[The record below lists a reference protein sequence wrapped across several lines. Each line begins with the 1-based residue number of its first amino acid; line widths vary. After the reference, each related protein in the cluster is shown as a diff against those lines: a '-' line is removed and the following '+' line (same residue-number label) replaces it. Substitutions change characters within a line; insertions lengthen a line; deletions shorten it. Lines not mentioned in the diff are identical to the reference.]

1 MTLLTKAE
9 QTKKNKLIG
18 KANKLGW
25 KIEFWGFVE
34 QFAKEIKNH
43 SAAEISKCQDKQDKL
58 LDEIE
63 RIRKGGMELI
73 EAVDDKTNKIAL
85 KD

>member
-9 QTKKNKLIG
+9 RTKKNKLIG

-34 QFAKEIKNH
+34 QFAKEIKDY
-43 SAAEISKCQDKQDKL
+43 SSAEISKCQDKQDKI
-58 LDEIE
+58 LDEIDD
-63 RIRKGGMELI
+63 IRKGGIELI
-73 EAVDDKTNKIAL
+73 EAVSKTN
-85 KD
+85 

>member
-1 MTLLTKAE
+1 MTLLTKE
-9 QTKKNKLIG
+9 ERTKKNKLIG

-34 QFAKEIKNH
+34 QFAKEIKDY
-43 SAAEISKCQDKQDKL
+43 STAEISKCQNKQDEL

-63 RIRKGGMELI
+63 GIRRKGIELL
-73 EAVDDKTNKIAL
+73 EVVKEN
-85 KD
+85 

>member
-9 QTKKNKLIG
+9 RTKKNKLIG

-34 QFAKEIKNH
+34 QFAKEIKDY
-43 SAAEISKCQDKQDKL
+43 SSAEISKCQNKQDEL

-63 RIRKGGMELI
+63 GIRRKGIELL
-73 EAVDDKTNKIAL
+73 EVVKEN
-85 KD
+85 